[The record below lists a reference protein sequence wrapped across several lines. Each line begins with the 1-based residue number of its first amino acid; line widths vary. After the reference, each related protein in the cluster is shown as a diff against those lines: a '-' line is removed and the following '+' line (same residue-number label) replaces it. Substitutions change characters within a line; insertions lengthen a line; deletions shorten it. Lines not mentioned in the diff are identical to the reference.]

1 MITGGKR
8 GEGVHQLLMQGPRTG
23 LHPLPRLIR
32 EKLKTLVEPAI
43 RQAEVA
49 VQGERPQSFKV
60 EKQVQPLLESLFQI
74 VLPVE

>member
-8 GEGVHQLLMQGPRTG
+8 REGVHQLLMQGPRTG
-23 LHPLPRLIR
+23 LHSLPRLIR

-49 VQGERPQSFKV
+49 VQGESPQSFKA
-60 EKQVQPLLESLFQI
+60 EKQVQPLLESLFQL
-74 VLPVE
+74 VLPME